1 MKLRTFLMSTAAVAC
16 LLALPAAGAA
26 QCDPDGDVQ
35 FVCGPGNPEDLAAVP
50 ESPWVIVSSMADDGG
65 LYATDS
71 RDHTSRPIFPLET
84 SAPRHD
90 TATYGSC
97 PGSDAT
103 GFRPH
108 GLGLRRGT
116 DGVHTLYVVRHGA
129 REAIEVF
136 EIDANG
142 ASPAATWVGCAVA
155 PEGVRLN
162 SVAALPGGG
171 IVATHFQPAAGELWE
186 WQPGAGWSRVPGSEM
201 AGPNGIEASSDGR
214 WLYIGGWG
222 TQSLVRLSR
231 GRTPIETDSV
241 GVGFHIDNVHWAPDG
256 SLLAAGHA
264 GSGPDSI
271 FACIREG
278 DCDGVTSRV
287 ARVDP
292 DSLAAQ
298 EVVHY
303 PSNELVIVGTVG
315 IEVGDEIWVGGIGG
329 GQRIA
334 RFPAS
339 SR

>member
-1 MKLRTFLMSTAAVAC
+1 MKLRTFLMSTAAVVC
-16 LLALPAAGAA
+16 LLALPAAAAA

-50 ESPWVIVSSMADDGG
+50 ESPWVIVSAMATGGG
-65 LYATDS
+65 LYATDA
-71 RDHTSRPIFPLET
+71 RDHSSRPVYPLET

-90 TATYGSC
+90 MATFGSC
-97 PGSDAT
+97 PGPDTS
-103 GFRPH
+103 GFQPH
-108 GLGLRRGT
+108 GLGLRPGA
-116 DGVHTLYVVRHGA
+116 DGVHTLYVVRHGD

-136 EIDANG
+136 EVDVRG
-142 ASPAATWVGCAVA
+142 DSPAFTWVGCAIA

-162 SVAALPGGG
+162 SVAALPGGAF
-171 IVATHFQPAAGELWE
+171 VATHFRPDGGELWE
-186 WQPGAGWSRVPGSEM
+186 WQPGAGWSQVPGSES
-201 AGPNGIEASSDGR
+201 AGPNGIEASADGR

-222 TQSLVRLSR
+222 TQSLIRLSR

-241 GVGFHIDNVHWAPDG
+241 GVGFHIDNVHFAPDG

-271 FACIREG
+271 FACIRQG
-278 DCDGVTSRV
+278 DCDGVTSRA

-292 DSLAAQ
+292 DSLAAE

-303 PSNELVIVGTVG
+303 PSNDLLIVGTAA

-329 GQRIA
+329 GDRIG
-334 RFPAS
+334 RFPVAP
-339 SR
+339 R

>member
-1 MKLRTFLMSTAAVAC
+1 MKLRTFLVSTAAAAC

-50 ESPWVIVSSMADDGG
+50 ESPWVIVSSMAADGG

-90 TATYGSC
+90 AATYGSC
-97 PGSDAT
+97 PGPDTS
-103 GFRPH
+103 GFQPH
-108 GLGLRRGT
+108 GLGLRPGA
-116 DGVHTLYVVRHGA
+116 DGVHTLYVVRHGD

-136 EIDANG
+136 EVDAGG
-142 ASPAATWVGCAVA
+142 ASPAVTWVGCAIA

-162 SVAALPGGG
+162 SVAALPDGAF
-171 IVATHFQPAAGELWE
+171 VATHFRPDGGELWE
-186 WQPGAGWSRVPGSEM
+186 WQPGGGWSQVPGSEM
-201 AGPNGIEASSDGR
+201 AGPNGIEASADGR
-214 WLYIGGWG
+214 WFYIGGWG
-222 TQSLVRLSR
+222 TQSLIRLSR
-231 GRTPIETDSV
+231 GRTPIESDSV
-241 GVGFHIDNVHWAPDG
+241 DVGFHIDNVHYAPDG

-264 GSGPDSI
+264 GNGPDSI

-303 PSNELVIVGTVG
+303 PSNDLVIVGTVG

-339 SR
+339 R